1 MGGDHVGTTPAR
13 RATTETRIEDS
24 DSNPRRTAQ
33 VLAVDDQPAF
43 RRALRS
49 LVAATP
55 TLALVGEAGSGE
67 AAVVRVR
74 DLSPDLVLMDVR
86 MPGLDGIS
94 ATCEIKRIRPETVVL
109 LITTVQPDELRHE
122 AVACRA
128 DGIVWKANLCPKLLA
143 DLWASHA
150 GRVRR

>member
-1 MGGDHVGTTPAR
+1 
-13 RATTETRIEDS
+13 
-24 DSNPRRTAQ
+24 

-74 DLSPDLVLMDVR
+74 ELSPDLVLMDVR

-143 DLWASHA
+143 DLWASYA